1 MLLHDVHISELYMN
15 WIILY
20 VFFCGLLFQ
29 IQYKFLN
36 QEPLYFVHLF
46 SVLVSVPLY
55 ECVAPS
61 AIVLVDICMM
71 LHAQLPSWPFLS
83 IPPST
88 HVQELF

>member
-1 MLLHDVHISELYMN
+1 MLLHVLHICELYTN

-20 VFFCGLLFQ
+20 VFFFQ

-61 AIVLVDICMM
+61 TIVLVDICMM
-71 LHAQLPSWPFLS
+71 LHA
-83 IPPST
+83 
-88 HVQELF
+88 